1 MCKKRFV
8 MNLIK
13 QTDNISFRYSTIPS
27 LILYE
32 EPYKTNLSD
41 KAKLLYMIILD
52 RLKLSI
58 KNNYT
63 NDKNEVYIYLSRQ
76 EVQKILSCSDKTVT
90 KTFNELIS
98 LELIF
103 EERKAIGKNIKI
115 YINKK
120 EDIFMA
126 YGKFTIITRKKY
138 ECTIGN
144 FTNK

>member
-1 MCKKRFV
+1 

-13 QTDNISFRYSTIPS
+13 QTDNISFRYSTLPS
-27 LILYE
+27 LLLYE
-32 EPYKTNLSD
+32 EPYKSNLSD

-144 FTNK
+144 FPNK

>member
-1 MCKKRFV
+1 

-90 KTFNELIS
+90 KAFKELIS
-98 LELIF
+98 LDLIF
-103 EERKAIGKNIKI
+103 EERTAIGKSIKI
-115 YINKK
+115 YVNKK
-120 EDIFMA
+120 EDIFIPF
-126 YGKFTIITRKKY
+126 GKFTVINRKKY
-138 ECTIGN
+138 DYTVGN
-144 FTNK
+144 FPSK

>member
-1 MCKKRFV
+1 
-8 MNLIK
+8 MNLVK
-13 QTDNISFRYSTIPS
+13 QNDNLSFRYSILPS
-27 LILYE
+27 LIIYE
-32 EPYKTNLSD
+32 EPYKTKLSD
-41 KAKLLYMIILD
+41 KAKMLYMIILD

-63 NDKNEVYIYLSRQ
+63 NDKNEVFIYLSRK
-76 EVQKILSCSDKTVT
+76 EVQNILNCSDKTVT
-90 KTFNELIS
+90 KAFNELVY

-103 EERKAIGKNIKI
+103 EERSAIGKNIKI

-126 YGKFTIITRKKY
+126 YVKFTIITRKKY

-144 FTNK
+144 FQNK

>member
-1 MCKKRFV
+1 
-8 MNLIK
+8 MNLVK
-13 QTDNISFRYSTIPS
+13 QNDNLSFRYSILPS
-27 LILYE
+27 LIIYE
-32 EPYKTNLSD
+32 EPYKTKLSD

-63 NDKNEVYIYLSRQ
+63 NDKNEVFIYLSRK
-76 EVQKILSCSDKTVT
+76 EVQNILNCSDKTVT
-90 KTFNELIS
+90 KAFNELVY

-103 EERKAIGKNIKI
+103 EERSAIGKNIKI

-138 ECTIGN
+138 
-144 FTNK
+144 

>member
-1 MCKKRFV
+1 
-8 MNLIK
+8 MNLVK
-13 QTDNISFRYSTIPS
+13 QNDNLSFRYSILPS
-27 LILYE
+27 LIIYE
-32 EPYKTNLSD
+32 EPYKTKLSD

-76 EVQKILSCSDKTVT
+76 EVQKILSCSDKTIT

-120 EDIFMA
+120 DDIFLK

-138 ECTIGN
+138 ECTIGV
-144 FTNK
+144 FTSK

>member
-1 MCKKRFV
+1 

-13 QTDNISFRYSTIPS
+13 QTDNIFFRYSTLPS
-27 LILYE
+27 LLLYE
-32 EPYKTNLSD
+32 EPYKTKLSD

-63 NDKNEVYIYLSRQ
+63 NDKNEVFIYLSRK
-76 EVQKILSCSDKTVT
+76 EVQNILNCSDKTVT
-90 KTFNELIS
+90 KAFNELVY

-103 EERKAIGKNIKI
+103 EERSAIGKNIKI

-138 ECTIGN
+138 
-144 FTNK
+144 

>member
-1 MCKKRFV
+1 

-13 QTDNISFRYSTIPS
+13 QNDNISFRYSILPS
-27 LILYE
+27 IFLYE
-32 EPYKTNLSD
+32 EPYKSNLSD
-41 KAKLLYMIILD
+41 KAKLLYIIILD

-103 EERKAIGKNIKI
+103 EERNGIGKNIKI
-115 YINKK
+115 YVNKK
-120 EDIFMA
+120 EDIFSRF
-126 YGKFTIITRKKY
+126 GKFTVITRKKY
-138 ECTIGN
+138 ECTVGV
-144 FTNK
+144 FTSNS

>member
-1 MCKKRFV
+1 
-8 MNLIK
+8 MNLVK
-13 QTDNISFRYSTIPS
+13 QNDNLSFRYSILPS
-27 LILYE
+27 LIIYE
-32 EPYKTNLSD
+32 EPYKTKLSD

-63 NDKNEVYIYLSRQ
+63 NDQN
-76 EVQKILSCSDKTVT
+76 ILNCSDKTVT
-90 KTFNELIS
+90 KAFNELVY

-103 EERKAIGKNIKI
+103 EERSAIGKNIKI

-144 FTNK
+144 FPNK

>member
-1 MCKKRFV
+1 

-13 QTDNISFRYSTIPS
+13 QNDNISFRYSTIPS

-63 NDKNEVYIYLSRQ
+63 NDKNEVFIYLSRK
-76 EVQKILSCSDKTVT
+76 EVQNILNCSDKTVT
-90 KTFNELIS
+90 KAFNELVY

-103 EERKAIGKNIKI
+103 EERSAIGKNIKI

-144 FTNK
+144 FPNK

>member
-1 MCKKRFV
+1 
-8 MNLIK
+8 MNLVK
-13 QTDNISFRYSTIPS
+13 QNDNLSFRYSILPS
-27 LILYE
+27 LIIYE
-32 EPYKTNLSD
+32 EPYKTKLSD

-63 NDKNEVYIYLSRQ
+63 NDKNEVFIYLSRK
-76 EVQKILSCSDKTVT
+76 EVQNILNCSDKTVT
-90 KTFNELIS
+90 KAFNELVY

-103 EERKAIGKNIKI
+103 EERSAIGKNIKI

-126 YGKFTIITRKKY
+126 YEKFTIITRKKY

-144 FTNK
+144 FPNK

>member
-1 MCKKRFV
+1 
-8 MNLIK
+8 MNLVK
-13 QTDNISFRYSTIPS
+13 QNENLSFRYSILPS
-27 LILYE
+27 LIIYE
-32 EPYKTNLSD
+32 EPYKTKLSD

-63 NDKNEVYIYLSRQ
+63 NDKNEVFIYLSRK
-76 EVQKILSCSDKTVT
+76 EVQNILNCSDKTVT
-90 KTFNELIS
+90 KAFNELVY

-103 EERKAIGKNIKI
+103 EERSAIGKNIKI

-144 FTNK
+144 FPNK

>member
-1 MCKKRFV
+1 

-13 QTDNISFRYSTIPS
+13 QNDNISFRYSILPS
-27 LILYE
+27 IILYE
-32 EPYKTNLSD
+32 EPFKTKLSD
-41 KAKLLYMIILD
+41 KAKLLYIIILD

-98 LELIF
+98 LELIY
-103 EERKAIGKNIKI
+103 EERTAIGRNIKI
-115 YINKK
+115 YVNKK
-120 EDIFMA
+120 EDIFSTF
-126 YGKFTIITRKKY
+126 GKFTLINRKKY
-138 ECTIGN
+138 ECTFGN

>member
-1 MCKKRFV
+1 
-8 MNLIK
+8 MNLVK
-13 QTDNISFRYSTIPS
+13 QNDNLSFRYSILPS
-27 LILYE
+27 LIIYE
-32 EPYKTNLSD
+32 EPYKTKLSD

-63 NDKNEVYIYLSRQ
+63 NDKNEVFIYLSRK
-76 EVQKILSCSDKTVT
+76 EVQNILNCSDKTVT
-90 KTFNELIS
+90 KAFNELFY

-103 EERKAIGKNIKI
+103 EERSAIGKNIKI

-144 FTNK
+144 FPNK

>member
-1 MCKKRFV
+1 

-13 QTDNISFRYSTIPS
+13 QTDNISFRYSTLPS
-27 LILYE
+27 LLLYE
-32 EPYKTNLSD
+32 EPYKTKLSD

-120 EDIFMA
+120 DDIFSTF
-126 YGKFTIITRKKY
+126 GKFTVITRKKY
-138 ECTIGN
+138 ECTYGN
-144 FTNK
+144 FTSK

>member
-1 MCKKRFV
+1 

-13 QTDNISFRYSTIPS
+13 QTDNISFRYSTLPS
-27 LILYE
+27 LLLYE
-32 EPYKTNLSD
+32 EPYKSNLSD

-120 EDIFMA
+120 EDIFIPFV
-126 YGKFTIITRKKY
+126 KFTVIIRKKY
-138 ECTIGN
+138 ECTDGN
-144 FTNK
+144 FTSK

>member
-1 MCKKRFV
+1 MCKKRLV

-13 QTDNISFRYSTIPS
+13 QTDNISFRYSTLPS
-27 LILYE
+27 LLLYE
-32 EPYKTNLSD
+32 EPYKSNLSD

-120 EDIFMA
+120 EDIFIPFV
-126 YGKFTIITRKKY
+126 KFTVIIRKKY
-138 ECTIGN
+138 ECTDGN
-144 FTNK
+144 FTSK

>member
-1 MCKKRFV
+1 

-90 KTFNELIS
+90 KAFKELIS
-98 LELIF
+98 LDLIF
-103 EERKAIGKNIKI
+103 EERTAIGKSIKI
-115 YINKK
+115 YVDKK
-120 EDIFMA
+120 EDIFIPF
-126 YGKFTIITRKKY
+126 GKFTVINRKKY
-138 ECTIGN
+138 ECTYGN
-144 FTNK
+144 FTSK

>member
-1 MCKKRFV
+1 

-13 QTDNISFRYSTIPS
+13 QNDNISFRYSTIPS

-32 EPYKTNLSD
+32 EPYKTKLSD
-41 KAKLLYMIILD
+41 KAKLLYIIILD
-52 RLKLSI
+52 RLKLSM

-63 NDKNEVYIYLSRQ
+63 NDKNEVYLYLSRQ
-76 EVQKILSCSDKTVT
+76 EVQTILNCSDKTVT
-90 KTFNELIS
+90 KAFNELIS

-120 EDIFMA
+120 DDIFITF
-126 YGKFTIITRKKY
+126 GKFTVISRKKY
-138 ECTIGN
+138 DYTVGN
-144 FTNK
+144 FPSK

>member
-1 MCKKRFV
+1 

-41 KAKLLYMIILD
+41 KAKLLYIIILD

-63 NDKNEVYIYLSRQ
+63 NDKNEVFIYLSRQ
-76 EVQKILSCSDKTVT
+76 EVQNILSCSDKTVT
-90 KTFNELIS
+90 KAFNELIS

-103 EERKAIGKNIKI
+103 EERNGIGKNIKL
-115 YINKK
+115 YVNKK
-120 EDIFMA
+120 DDIFLK
-126 YGKFTIITRKKY
+126 YGKFTVINRKKY
-138 ECTIGN
+138 ECTYGN
-144 FTNK
+144 FTSK